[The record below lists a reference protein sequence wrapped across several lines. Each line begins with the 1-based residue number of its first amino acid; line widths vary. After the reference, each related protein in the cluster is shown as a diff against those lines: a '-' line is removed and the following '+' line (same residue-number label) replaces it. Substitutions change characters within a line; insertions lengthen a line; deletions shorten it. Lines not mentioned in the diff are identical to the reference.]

1 MRRSWSPRSRV
12 HGLPMGRP
20 IHGPLGAPSPAQVLG
35 PQGEP
40 RRMPALSIRTA
51 SKESL
56 QSAARHI
63 PADRSRAG
71 GRSAGHS
78 PGDASD
84 SLLPWRATSWGL
96 TSASIPPPAPAEHPR
111 RARPDRRTR
120 SATQAGWTAA
130 ACRRRPV
137 RADGGSATPRGNSCF
152 AYAAWLSRTR
162 TAQPYVPPGS
172 GFCPALPAAGAGF
185 ARRQRPSAALAG
197 GLAGSQ
203 HPRLRPLVG
212 TVPPNT
218 EKEKWCGMLQRAPTV
233 ARLAPKSGQRC
244 FGSR

>member
-78 PGDASD
+78 QGDASD
-84 SLLPWRATSWGL
+84 SLLPWRATSWG
-96 TSASIPPPAPAEHPR
+96 SPPR
-111 RARPDRRTR
+111 RSRHRLPPSIHEGPGLTGARDPRPRP
-120 SATQAGWTAA
+120 AG
-130 ACRRRPV
+130 RLRP
-137 RADGGSATPRGNSCF
+137 ADGGRCALTGRCHATRQFMFRLRRLAFTHPHRSAVR
-152 AYAAWLSRTR
+152 AARKW
-162 TAQPYVPPGS
+162 
-172 GFCPALPAAGAGF
+172 FLP
-185 ARRQRPSAALAG
+185 RPSSRRSRVCPSTAPDRGARG

-203 HPRLRPLVG
+203 HPRLRPLAG